1 MARVRRHS
9 PDRRIEAGVVQIAA
23 PALLLTIEA
32 ALQRQ
37 LAGDRLAVNLQLQ
50 LVLLLAAL
58 GVEGQQADLQRILLQ
73 LLDAYRQLPLNLI
86 RGAHVAVYFHA
97 VDAQRLPLQAGCGQ
111 IRQQLRRL
119 QIAAQ
124 LQQPFGG
131 AAQARQRAVQTR
143 RVDVGVQ
150 VPALLV
156 QLPFDVQLVTPQR
169 QIDAGDFP
177 LPGGV
182 AAQRTARRHLVLL
195 HVAVQLQHR
204 HLQLPAAAVQAA
216 ARGDLAIQLRRP
228 FRPLFGGIDAAQRQ
242 LRGPA
247 DGLAPV
253 HQRGEIGIALQR
265 SQAQALQL
273 ELLDVAFAVQRQ
285 HRRRQVL
292 AFQIGARRQRVVGRL
307 AVKAQAEI
315 VDLIL
320 RLAAQR
326 PFQLLALQRQRQRQA
341 GFGQPGLHI
350 ELDADRAGQ
359 VQRHLQLVTQPAAD
373 VQLHLL
379 ALQRFDVQRAVG
391 GQGHRPVAGQRC
403 LPLQRQRALRR
414 LHVEVVQL
422 DMLILRAGL
431 Q

>member
-1 MARVRRHS
+1 MPPRPAARRPNAARRCWR
-9 PDRRIEAGVVQIAA
+9 P
-23 PALLLTIEA
+23 
-32 ALQRQ
+32 
-37 LAGDRLAVNLQLQ
+37 
-50 LVLLLAAL
+50 
-58 GVEGQQADLQRILLQ
+58 
-73 LLDAYRQLPLNLI
+73 
-86 RGAHVAVYFHA
+86 
-97 VDAQRLPLQAGCGQ
+97 
-111 IRQQLRRL
+111 
-119 QIAAQ
+119 
-124 LQQPFGG
+124 
-131 AAQARQRAVQTR
+131 
-143 RVDVGVQ
+143 

-156 QLPFDVQLVTPQR
+156 QLPFDVQLVAPQR

-182 AAQRTARRHLVLL
+182 TAQRAARRDLILL

-228 FRPLFGGIDAAQRQ
+228 FRPLLGGIDAAQRQ

-253 HQRGEIGIALQR
+253 HQRGKIGIALQR
-265 SQAQALQL
+265 RQPQALQL

-285 HRRRQVL
+285 HRRRQIL

-326 PFQLLALQRQRQRQA
+326 PFQLLALQRERQRQA

-350 ELDADRAGQ
+350 ELGADRAGQ
-359 VQRHLQLVTQPAAD
+359 VQRHVQLVTQPTAD

-379 ALQRFDVQRAVG
+379 TFSGSIFSALLAVRAT
-391 GQGHRPVAGQRC
+391 GQSPVRVACPCTDSVPCGDFTSKLSSWIC
-403 LPLQRQRALRR
+403 
-414 LHVEVVQL
+414 
-422 DMLILRAGL
+422 
-431 Q
+431 